1 MAGWSNE
8 PTATLRVRK
17 AGSSEFLSFVGV
29 NSANSAGTPDDFLSA
44 INNVL
49 NIAGM
54 SAIKGGMT
62 RTVKQEVSE

>member
-1 MAGWSNE
+1 MAWSNE
-8 PTATLRVRK
+8 NTATLRVRK

-29 NSANSAGTPDDFLSA
+29 NSSNTAGTPDDFLGA
-44 INNVL
+44 VNHIL

-62 RTVKQEVSE
+62 RTIKQEVNE